1 MFGLEVG
8 KKEGLGGGTHS
19 SEAEDADHHRL
30 MDRAWIASVGGI
42 DRVLRRRYQVCEY
55 TTSRSCVLR
64 VGPNRAQLPTLLD
77 DNTLIRAGDV
87 IGSLH
92 LWNEQLPRFPLSGPD
107 LHWAKTMQVRMR
119 HSLEE
124 LCDYVE
130 ANPAWD
136 GVEAF
141 RAEIA
146 LSLRLLAGE
155 KLRHVAK
162 SYGFEAGCSCDVQH
176 SRLSLVAEN
185 MLTWGFARAYNPL
198 ALPRHQLF
206 RGRQQLWLSR
216 KVLVARY
223 SRRGPDGSRR
233 TPS

>member
-1 MFGLEVG
+1 MLSRAVA
-8 KKEGLGGGTHS
+8 KRDVLGS
-19 SEAEDADHHRL
+19 SRSAEAEDEDHHRL
-30 MDRAWIASVGGI
+30 VDRAWIASVGGI

-55 TTSRSCVLR
+55 TTSGSCVLR
-64 VGPNRAQLPTLLD
+64 IGLDRAHRPALLD
-77 DNTLIRAGDV
+77 DNTLVRVGDA

-107 LHWAKTMQVRMR
+107 LHWAKTMQIRVR

-130 ANPAWD
+130 DNPAWD

-162 SYGFEAGCSCDVQH
+162 SYGFEAASFCDVHH
-176 SRLSLVAEN
+176 SRLFLIAEN

-216 KVLVARY
+216 KVLVERY
-223 SRRGPDGSRR
+223 SRRRTDGSRR
-233 TPS
+233 ARS

>member
-1 MFGLEVG
+1 MSGLEI
-8 KKEGLGGGTHS
+8 GGNEVPGSGYHPS
-19 SEAEDADHHRL
+19 DAEDADRHRL
-30 MDRAWIASVGGI
+30 MDRAWIASVGGL
-42 DRVLRRRYQVCEY
+42 DRVLRRRYQVGEY

-64 VGPNRAQLPTLLD
+64 IGPERAQRPTLLD
-77 DNTLIRAGDV
+77 DETLVRAGDV
-87 IGSLH
+87 IGALH

-107 LHWAKTMQVRMR
+107 LHWAKTMRVRMR

-124 LCDYVE
+124 LCDHVQ

-141 RAEIA
+141 RAEIG

-155 KLRHVAK
+155 KLRNVAR
-162 SYGFEAGCSCDVQH
+162 SYGFEAGASCDVQH

-198 ALPRHQLF
+198 AAPRHQLL

-223 SRRGPDGSRR
+223 SRQGADGSRLAR
-233 TPS
+233 G